1 MVKVPSVSQWPPE
14 TEWTINRDLLIV
26 IAKKYCRPALSIV
39 EWITSAFKSET
50 TLIMCFG
57 RRRSV
62 LGLYFCWT
70 KSFWKYCVRGQFEY
84 GFQVLSK
91 CHHWPVLDASFH
103 NVLQNACFPW
113 GVEKIRFEWKKRK
126 LFVLEHKGL
135 ERIPLWRHT
144 MYGYRSDSFD
154 KVVTNNNREDLVPL
168 MVSWLCCLCHLPK
181 V

>member
-1 MVKVPSVSQWPPE
+1 MVKVSSVSQWPPE

-62 LGLYFCWT
+62 LGLCFCWI

-91 CHHWPVLDASFH
+91 CHHWPVLDASFR

-113 GVEKIRFEWKKRK
+113 GVKKKYVLNERNGNCLCLNTKVWKRS
-126 LFVLEHKGL
+126 LCDVTQCTDTVV
-135 ERIPLWRHT
+135 IPLTR
-144 MYGYRSDSFD
+144 
-154 KVVTNNNREDLVPL
+154 
-168 MVSWLCCLCHLPK
+168 
-181 V
+181 